1 MPEISRFYGIIIK
14 MYFFDSEH
22 NQPHIRAIYNKE
34 VAIINIQTLKVI
46 EGRIPK
52 RALKLVNEW
61 ISIHENEIKNI
72 WHTQQFKKI
81 EPLK

>member
-22 NQPHIRAIYNKE
+22 NPPHIHAIYNKE

-52 RALKLVNEW
+52 RALKLVNE
-61 ISIHENEIKNI
+61 
-72 WHTQQFKKI
+72 
-81 EPLK
+81 

>member
-22 NQPHIRAIYNKE
+22 NPPHIHAIYNKE

-61 ISIHENEIKNI
+61 ISIHKNEIKNI